1 MKKYTLKEITD
12 LADEVIKERN
22 NDRNYYFEDMK
33 KSESINES
41 NESIAY
47 LRNLDT
53 SYELGINHLL
63 KSLTKESK

>member
-12 LADEVIKERN
+12 LAEEVIKERN
-22 NDRNYYFEDMK
+22 NDRNYYFEAMK
-33 KSESINES
+33 KSDSINEC
-41 NESIAY
+41 NQSIAY

-53 SYELGINHLL
+53 SYELGINHLF

>member
-22 NDRNYYFEDMK
+22 NDRNYYFEAMSRSDL
-33 KSESINES
+33 INDS
-41 NESIAY
+41 NESIVN
-47 LRNLDT
+47 LRALDT

>member
-22 NDRNYYFEDMK
+22 NDRNYYFEAMK
-33 KSESINES
+33 KSDSINEI
-41 NESIAY
+41 NESIAF
-47 LRNLDT
+47 LRNLDS